1 MKKKLSRFAV
11 AILAFV
17 LAVSPVG
24 CGMNTTGG
32 KGPDEEIVNS
42 ITSMKTLE
50 GDFSDILI
58 KDEESAI
65 KAASESAK
73 ELGYE
78 NALNELQGFYTTTV
92 DGETYYRLQ
101 QTYQGIPVYG
111 RYVVVVADDSGKAIS
126 LNTDVRDL
134 PESLNTQITVNDAQ
148 IAKGIKEYAALHWKE
163 LNDVL
168 KFTSV
173 SKADKVIYDLDEGE
187 EARVCVK
194 LYVTNGGEVY
204 EVVADGETGA
214 VRSAVSTIKTLS
226 ATGTDGTK
234 NFPVN
239 VGEDGTY
246 TLGDEERDI
255 TVFYFNGGSSNDMS
269 SVNQLPVT
277 SAGDSVFGNA
287 PEETDIHC
295 QRAVDFY
302 TTALKI
308 VDYYQDTFGQG
319 IPFGSL
325 DLGYDDMRK
334 GGNNASGGS
343 AISSDSDPKP
353 GSPYATL
360 YLGANLPADSYELI
374 GHEYTHCIQY
384 GLDAAVEESDPGIM
398 EGIADI
404 FGFFFDAYCTGS
416 IDWDMDLTI
425 AGVDGHRNAVS
436 PGSYNY
442 PSTVLEKN
450 KSGQAADHAYATVIS
465 RIAYLM
471 YDSGEFPLDEL
482 QMIWYKTLCRL
493 PHTASYG
500 HLRDCLKQAVEA
512 KYGVSSVQS
521 ELLSDI
527 LNEVG
532 IVSDPYFECNNK
544 IKLSVYDRNREPYD
558 DYLLRIE
565 GVKITGILK
574 KEERFE
580 QEAAVNS
587 SAPYELDLPNGTYTC
602 TVTDNADVVDIGS
615 RTDVVDIRS
624 RTKTFILYVNKKHTN
639 DVAECFTEFGSD
651 FVAAPGAKLTVLDA
665 IGNDYKDY
673 EAIATKRLQ
682 KIVINDG
689 VLNLPVHNNY
699 YVQLTNTKGNTAQRD
714 AFILRIKEG
723 GKTEIVKETEFIG
736 GSIIKGK
743 VVDSETQKP
752 LSGVKV
758 QYTNQNNPDETGSVL
773 TDAEGLFRTDYL
785 TEGRIKISFSLERYA
800 EMSTETDVNSE
811 PHEYNLGVVQM
822 KTFDLETQL
831 KVIADNYSQW
841 NRLITGYVPRTT
853 FMVSD
858 INNNGRLELILSGTY
873 GTGMVSENY
882 VFEVNKDNTGLI
894 ECSFMTENAPDL
906 QFDDSAAVYLVN
918 GNYMIACAD
927 GNPHGVMENHVTSQT
942 MSLQNTDIVVEELG
956 SASVYFSP
964 NGPTREEYY
973 DKDGNSISKDEYDGL
988 FDSTYSGYPKGVM
1001 KFNWVPL
1008 YGAESVLQSRL
1019 KESWEGFSCS
1029 LFEK

>member
-1 MKKKLSRFAV
+1 MKKKLSRFVV

-17 LAVSPVG
+17 LAVLPVG
-24 CGMNTTGG
+24 CGMIPAGG
-32 KGPDEEIVNS
+32 KGPNEEILNS
-42 ITSMKTLE
+42 MKSMKTLE
-50 GDFSDILI
+50 GGFSDILI

-134 PESLNTQITVNDAQ
+134 PDSLNTQITVNDAQ

-173 SKADKVIYDLDEGE
+173 SKADKVIYDLDEGV
-187 EARVCVK
+187 EARVCIK

-295 QRAVDFY
+295 QRGVDLY

-334 GGNNASGGS
+334 GGNSACGGS

-353 GSPYATL
+353 GTPYAIL

-374 GHEYTHCIQY
+374 GHEYTHCIQH

-416 IDWDMDLTI
+416 TDWDMDLTI
-425 AGVDGHRNAVS
+425 AGVDGHRNAAS

-615 RTDVVDIRS
+615 RTDIVDIRS

-773 TDAEGLFRTDYL
+773 TDTEGLFRTDYL
-785 TEGRIKISFSLERYA
+785 TEGRIKISYSLERYA

-841 NRLITGYVPRTT
+841 NRINTDYVPATE

-873 GTGMVSENY
+873 GTGPANEIY
-882 VFEVNKDNTGLI
+882 VFEVNEDNTGLI
-894 ECSFMTENAPDL
+894 ECSSITENAPEI
-906 QFDDSAAVYLVN
+906 QFYDSADVYQVN
-918 GNYMIACAD
+918 ENYMIDCKD
-927 GNPHGVMENHVTSQT
+927 DYRHGAMEYHETSQA
-942 MSLQNTDIVVEELG
+942 MSLQNTDIVIEELG
-956 SASVYFSP
+956 SASFYYP
-964 NGPTREEYY
+964 GNGINQEEYF
-973 DKDGNSISKDEYDGL
+973 DKDGNSISKDEYEGL
-988 FDSTYSGYPKGVM
+988 FDSTYSGYPKGEM
-1001 KFNWVPL
+1001 KFNWIPL
-1008 YGAESVLQSRL
+1008 IGAESVLQARL

>member
-1 MKKKLSRFAV
+1 MKKKLSRFVV

-24 CGMNTTGG
+24 CGMIPAGG
-32 KGPDEEIVNS
+32 KGPDEEILN
-42 ITSMKTLE
+42 SMKSMKMLE
-50 GDFSDILI
+50 GGFSDILI

-65 KAASESAK
+65 RAASESAK
-73 ELGYE
+73 KLGYE
-78 NALNELQGFYTTTV
+78 SALNELQGFYTTTV

-134 PESLNTQITVNDAQ
+134 PDSLNTEITVSDAQ
-148 IAKGIKEYAALHWKE
+148 IAEGVKEYAEVHWKE
-163 LNDVL
+163 LYDDIKITPV
-168 KFTSV
+168 
-173 SKADKVIYDLDEGE
+173 ADAEKVIYDRDEGV
-187 EARVCVK
+187 EARVSVK
-194 LYVTNGGEVY
+194 LYVTNGGDVY

-214 VRSAVSTIKTLS
+214 VRSAVSTMKTLS
-226 ATGTDGTK
+226 GTGTDGTK
-234 NFPVN
+234 TFPVI
-239 VGEDGTY
+239 VEEDGTY
-246 TLGDEERDI
+246 TLGDEDRNI
-255 TVFYFNGGSSNDMS
+255 WVFYFNGGSSNDMS

-334 GGNNASGGS
+334 GGNNASGGR
-343 AISSDSDPKP
+343 ATSSDSDPKP
-353 GSPYATL
+353 GSPYAIL

-374 GHEYTHCIQY
+374 GHEYAHCIQY

-416 IDWDMDLTI
+416 TDWDMDLTI
-425 AGVDGHRNAVS
+425 AGVDGHRNAAS

-471 YDSGEFPLDEL
+471 YDSGEFPMDEL

-493 PHTASYG
+493 PHSASYSNF
-500 HLRDCLKQAVEA
+500 RDCLEHVVAVT
-512 KYGVSSVQS
+512 YGLASQ
-521 ELLSDI
+521 ELDTLREI
-527 LNEVG
+527 MYQTG
-532 IVSDPYFECNNK
+532 ITTGAYIECGNDFR
-544 IKLSVYDRNREPYD
+544 LTVYDKNGEPYD
-558 DYLLRIE
+558 DYKLKIS
-565 GVKITGILK
+565 GHKITKSLLK
-574 KEERFE
+574 KKEYIE
-580 QEAAVNS
+580 QVYTVNS
-587 SAPYELDLPNGTYTC
+587 SDPYELSLPNGSYSGS
-602 TVTDNADVVDIGS
+602 VMDNADIVDVG
-615 RTDVVDIRS
+615 DN
-624 RTKTFILYVNKKHTN
+624 KTQYFTMIVSEEHTN
-639 DVAECFTEFGSD
+639 NDIELVTGFGSD
-651 FVAAPGAKLTVLDA
+651 YVAAPGAQLTVLDA
-665 IGNDYKDY
+665 YGNDFKDY
-673 EAIATKRLQ
+673 EATAIANGQNTE
-682 KIVINDG
+682 INNG
-689 VLNLPVHNNY
+689 VLNLAEHNNY
-699 YVQLTNTKGNTAQRD
+699 RVLLKNKKGKVTYYD
-714 AFILRIKEG
+714 TFTLRIKNG
-723 GKTEIVKETEFIG
+723 GNTSITKKTEFVG

-743 VVDSETQKP
+743 VVDSETENP

-758 QYTNQNNPDETGSVL
+758 QYTNQNNPDETGSVM
-773 TDAEGLFRTDYL
+773 TDGEGYFDIGNLK
-785 TEGRIKISFSLERYA
+785 EGRIKISFSHEGYTEVSA
-800 EMSTETDVNSE
+800 EKDVNSE
-811 PHEYNLGVVQM
+811 PQEYDLGAIQM
-822 KTFDLETQL
+822 KKADLEAQL

-841 NRLITGYVPRTT
+841 NRINTDYVPRTV

-873 GTGMVSENY
+873 GTGIVSENY
-882 VFEVNKDNTGLI
+882 AFEVNEDNTGLI
-894 ECSFMTENAPDL
+894 ECSFITENAPDL

-918 GNYMIACAD
+918 GNYMIACSD
-927 GNPHGVMENHVTSQT
+927 GNPHGTMENHVTSQT
-942 MSLQNTDIVVEELG
+942 MSLQNTDIIVEELG

-964 NGPTREEYY
+964 NGSTREEYY
-973 DKDGNSISKDEYDGL
+973 DKDGKSISKDEYEGL
-988 FDSTYSGYPKGVM
+988 FDSTYSGYPKGEM
-1001 KFNWVPL
+1001 KFNWIPL
-1008 YGAESVLQSRL
+1008 IGAESVLQSRL
-1019 KESWEGFSCS
+1019 KESWDGFSCS